1 MAREYKKRSDYWNKF
16 ETKKTNDLSSL
27 YKKAGNED
35 FVPALVG
42 DSLYETVQASRL
54 DGSAN
59 RSKGRT
65 NSIATKSANNRFGNI
80 KNGLLPFEYSDDFVD
95 ARESVELCQRAYFNI
110 PSFRSTIDL
119 LSDFSDQPLYLD
131 GGSNKSKKFV
141 KAWFNRINIEDLKSQ
156 YFREY
161 YRSGNVFLYRLDGKI
176 KTNKPSEIVES
187 YGSKVLDIKIP
198 IKYMMLNPTDVA
210 AKGSMSFAAYEYVK
224 ILTPFEIARLSK
236 PQNDHD
242 KELLASLPEET
253 RLRIKNKSSITTEH
267 IFMDLDVKSLHTIF
281 AKKQDYEPLSIPYG
295 FAVLD
300 DINKKIELKKI
311 DQAIAR
317 SIENVI
323 LLVTM
328 GAEPEK
334 GGINHANLKATQEI
348 FQNTSVGRVFVSD
361 YTTKAD
367 FIIPDL
373 RKVVGPEKYEVLNR
387 DIQDGLQNML
397 IGESKYSDGP
407 MKMNVFLQRLEESR
421 ESFLREF
428 LQKEIKRICKAAGFQ
443 QYPTA
448 KFKVEDSGENKK
460 LAIRMMELGVLTP
473 EQGLKSIDLGELPSH
488 EELDKAQEEF
498 KEKRT
503 QGHYMPLVNSLNIYQ
518 GEEGKAKPESTPVAA
533 AGGGSDPTK
542 KKKKDGN
549 GNGLAPSGGRPM
561 GTSNASKGDFS
572 RKNVVET
579 VNRINLFELKALRDF
594 AIEYG
599 VDEVEAS
606 KKELVTRVCE
616 SIIGST
622 DEGKWEEVLA
632 SVVKDF
638 TLIQDMDL
646 KQEILEIGCKHQL
659 GDRSSAILYHSS
671 QIEV

>member
-1 MAREYKKRSDYWNKF
+1 MARVYKKRSDYWNKF
-16 ETKKTNDLSSL
+16 ENKETNDLSSL
-27 YKKAGNED
+27 YKKSGSED
-35 FVPALVG
+35 FVPAMVG
-42 DSLYETVQASRL
+42 ESLYETVQASRL
-54 DGSAN
+54 NGSAS

-65 NSIATKSANNRFGNI
+65 NSITTKSANNRYGNI

-95 ARESVELCQRAYFNI
+95 AREAVELCQRAYFNI

-141 KAWFNRINIEDLKSQ
+141 KAWFERINIDNLKSQ

-198 IKYMMLNPTDVA
+198 IKYMMLNPTDIA
-210 AKGSMSFAAYEYVK
+210 AKGSMSFDTYEYVK
-224 ILTPFEIARLSK
+224 VLTPFEIARLSK

-242 KELLASLPEET
+242 KELLASLSEET
-253 RLRIKNKSSITTEH
+253 RLKIKNKSSVNAEH
-267 IFMDLDVKSLHTIF
+267 VFMDLDVRSLHAIF

-328 GAEPEK
+328 GDEPEK

-367 FIIPDL
+367 FVIPDL

-572 RKNVVET
+572 RKSVVET

-606 KKELVTRVCE
+606 KKELVVRVCE

-622 DEGKWEEVLA
+622 DEDKWEEALA

-646 KQEILEIGCKHQL
+646 KQEILEIGCRHQL